1 MEAGTFGARQSA
13 SALAVRILTVCFD
26 DFIHKRYNRL
36 LKTIDASKKQIE
48 AALEIL
54 GELDPHPG
62 GVFQNELGH
71 YIVPDFIVSYEQGE
85 LTAMLNDTSTL
96 SVKVSDRYESILKNR
111 KASKAEKQFIRSN
124 LQRAKEFTSALQLRR
139 QTLMK
144 VIEALLHY
152 QYDFFVSGPSFLVPL
167 GMKTIAEAASLDIS
181 TISRAVNGKYVQ
193 TRFGVFELKYFFSAG
208 LATEDGDDLSSKII
222 KQYIGEMV
230 SGEDPQQPLSD
241 ELLTELL
248 KKKGIHI
255 ARRTVAKYREQ
266 MQISVARLRKKIF

>member
-1 MEAGTFGARQSA
+1 
-13 SALAVRILTVCFD
+13 
-26 DFIHKRYNRL
+26 
-36 LKTIDASKKQIE
+36 
-48 AALEIL
+48 
-54 GELDPHPG
+54 
-62 GVFQNELGH
+62 
-71 YIVPDFIVSYEQGE
+71 VSYEQGE

-152 QYDFFVSGPSFLVPL
+152 QYDFFVFVPSFLVPL